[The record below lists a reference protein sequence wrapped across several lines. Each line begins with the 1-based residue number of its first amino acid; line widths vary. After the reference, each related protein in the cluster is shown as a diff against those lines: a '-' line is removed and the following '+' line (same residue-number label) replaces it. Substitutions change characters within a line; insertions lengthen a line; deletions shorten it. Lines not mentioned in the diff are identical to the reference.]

1 MGGDRDGLAVVGIEQ
16 DPVGELLDAVR
27 EAVELAV
34 ERVLDAGREAELGD
48 LLRRV
53 AMSGISR
60 VLEHRLV
67 QYRRTFRSSVFTS
80 FLSPL
85 LFLTAMGLGLGGY
98 VDRSGTAALGGLTYL
113 QFLAPGLLAATVMQ
127 SAAFEATFPIIGGL
141 NWQRTFH
148 AMYAT
153 PLSPFDIALGNLAW
167 MAIRLTMIAAVF
179 TAVIVLF
186 GAAHSPLVI
195 LGIPVAV
202 LTGMAFAAPISAFSA
217 TQRTPNQ
224 FNVIFRFGITPLFLF
239 SGTFF
244 PIETLPSFL
253 QPVAWLSPL
262 WHGVDLTRGLVLGTF
277 ADRPVQMLIHVVV
290 LSVIVA
296 VSSWATVRTV
306 ERRLVRG

>member
-1 MGGDRDGLAVVGIEQ
+1 VSGLAHVV
-16 DPVGELLDAVR
+16 
-27 EAVELAV
+27 
-34 ERVLDAGREAELGD
+34 
-48 LLRRV
+48 
-53 AMSGISR
+53 
-60 VLEHRLV
+60 EHRAV

-85 LFLTAMGLGLGGY
+85 LFLTAMGIGLGGY
-98 VDRSGTAALGGLTYL
+98 VDRSGGAALGGLTYL

-153 PLSPFDIALGNLAW
+153 PLSPRDIALGNLAW
-167 MAIRLTMIAAVF
+167 MAIRLAMIATVF
-179 TAVIVLF
+179 TLIIVAF
-186 GAAHSPLVI
+186 GAAQSPLVV

-202 LTGMAFAAPISAFSA
+202 LTGMAFAAPIAAFSA
-217 TQRTPNQ
+217 TQRTPNR

-244 PIETLPSFL
+244 PIEQLPTFL
-253 QPVAWLSPL
+253 QPIAWLSPL
-262 WHGVDLTRGLVLGTF
+262 WHGVDLSRGIVLGTIGQHP
-277 ADRPVQMLIHVVV
+277 ALMLTHVVI
-290 LSVIVA
+290 LGAIVA
-296 VSSWATVRTV
+296 VSTWATVRTI